1 MQETIRSFEMKLVR
15 KLFESSR
22 KMRKVFPA
30 FREGGTV
37 HVPKACT
44 DPPLSTT
51 LRWIPSRL
59 REGRASSAGRA
70 RGWGTRSGRKA
81 DPLRFGA
88 RDDSVGRGHPERR
101 GNGCRAEGPLRSSW
115 QAGATLEA
123 KADPSGKSCPRDDS
137 PRVGHP
143 KRRGNGC
150 RAEGPATT
158 LKTKKAKSR
167 SLVTTFLVMTP
178 KTTAKGPGPATG
190 KHVAAPRATR
200 AAAARHTPPAF
211 ATACG
216 SKVIASKLR

>member
-1 MQETIRSFEMKLVR
+1 MKLVR

-22 KMRKVFPA
+22 KMRKMFPA
-30 FREGGTV
+30 FREGGMI
-37 HVPKACT
+37 HAPKACT
-44 DPPLSTT
+44 GPPLSTT
-51 LRWIPSRL
+51 PPLV
-59 REGRASSAGRA
+59 GA
-70 RGWGTRSGRKA
+70 RGGHPLGAKA
-81 DPLRFGA
+81 DPSRFGA
-88 RDDSVGRGHPERR
+88 RDDSVGSGHPKRR
-101 GNGCRAEGPLRSSW
+101 GNGCRAEGPLRSSG

-167 SLVTTFLVMTP
+167 SFVTTFLVMTP

-190 KHVAAPRATR
+190 KHVAAPWATR

>member
-1 MQETIRSFEMKLVR
+1 M
-15 KLFESSR
+15 
-22 KMRKVFPA
+22 FPA

-37 HVPKACT
+37 HAPKACAG
-44 DPPLSTT
+44 PPLSTT
-51 LRWIPSRL
+51 PPLV
-59 REGRASSAGRA
+59 GA
-70 RGWGTRSGRKA
+70 RGGHPLGAKA
-81 DPLRFGA
+81 DPSRFGA
-88 RDDSVGRGHPERR
+88 RDDSVGSGHPKRR
-101 GNGCRAEGPLRSSW
+101 GNGCRAEGPLRSSG

-123 KADPSGKSCPRDDS
+123 KADPSGKSCPRDDR
-137 PRVGHP
+137 PRWGT
-143 KRRGNGC
+143 RRDEETTAGLKPG
-150 RAEGPATT
+150 AT
-158 LKTKKAKSR
+158 LEEKKAKSR

>member
-1 MQETIRSFEMKLVR
+1 VRRAKRLSPLFSRAHNISQDCSISNIRTLRLRGSVSDAGDHSIIRNETGAQVVR
-15 KLFESSR
+15 I
-22 KMRKVFPA
+22 
-30 FREGGTV
+30 
-37 HVPKACT
+37 
-44 DPPLSTT
+44 

-88 RDDSVGRGHPERR
+88 RDDSVGR
-101 GNGCRAEGPLRSSW
+101 
-115 QAGATLEA
+115 
-123 KADPSGKSCPRDDS
+123 
-137 PRVGHP
+137 GHP

-190 KHVAAPRATR
+190 KHVAAPWATR